1 MPKAVKPLTPSEVA
15 NAKAHADARK
25 LRDGNGL
32 YLLVTRDRA
41 KWWRLDYRRPGTGKR
56 NTLSLGTFPEV
67 SLKRAREKRDEARR
81 LLADGIDPGA
91 KRKAES
97 VAGTETF
104 EAVAREWYKKFSAG
118 WVASHGDKV
127 IRRLERD
134 VFPWIGSK
142 PIADLTAPDVLT
154 VLRRIEGRNALETAH
169 RAHQNC
175 GQVFRYAVATGRAQ
189 GDVTRDLR
197 GALAPWKPQS
207 YASIVDP
214 KKVGELLRA
223 IDGFTGSYTVRAL
236 LHLLPLVFTRPG
248 ELRQAEWSEFDLDR
262 AEWNVPAARMKLR
275 EAHLVPLS
283 SQAVAILRD
292 LHPLTSTGR
301 YVFPGARSAKQPLSD
316 MAANAAL
323 RRIGF
328 DKATMTSHGFR
339 AMARTI
345 LDEHV
350 GFRPEII
357 EHQLAHAVR
366 DPNGRA
372 YNRTAHVDERRK
384 MMQTWADLLDSLRN
398 GGKITEFVDA
408 MRNDGKV
415 VSIKKKANAR
425 GRS

>member
-1 MPKAVKPLTPSEVA
+1 MPKSVKPLSPSEVQ
-15 NAKAHADARK
+15 NAKPKADTYK
-25 LRDGNGL
+25 LRDGGGL
-32 YLLVTRDRA
+32 VLLVTRDGA
-41 KWWRLDYRRPGTGKR
+41 KWWRLDYRRPGSGTR
-56 NTLSLGTFPEV
+56 NTLSVGVYPET
-67 SLKRAREKRDEARR
+67 SLRRAREKRDEARR
-81 LLADGIDPGA
+81 LIADGIDPGE

-97 VAGTETF
+97 LAGTETF
-104 EAVAREWYKKFSAG
+104 EAVAREWFGKFSPRWAE
-118 WVASHGDKV
+118 SHADKI

-134 VFPWIGSK
+134 VFPWVGKK
-142 PIADLTAPDVLT
+142 PIAGLTAPDMLA

-207 YASIVDP
+207 YASVTDP
-214 KKVGELLRA
+214 AKVGDLMRA
-223 IDGFTGSYTVRAL
+223 IDTFTGSHTVRAL
-236 LHLLPLVFTRPG
+236 LNLLPLVFTRPG
-248 ELRQAEWSEFDLDR
+248 ELRQAEWSEMDLDR
-262 AEWNVPAARMKLR
+262 AEWNVPAERMKLR
-275 EAHLVPLS
+275 EPHLVPLS
-283 SQAVAILRD
+283 AQAVTVLRD
-292 LHPLTSTGR
+292 LHPLTGTGR
-301 YVFPGARSAKQPLSD
+301 YVFPGARSRKQPLSD

-345 LDEHV
+345 LDEHL
-350 GFRPEII
+350 GFRPDYI

-372 YNRTAHVDERRK
+372 YNRTAHLAERRK
-384 MMQTWADLLDSLRN
+384 MMQTWADLLDSLRK
-398 GGKITEFVDA
+398 GAKIADFVDA
-408 MRNDGKV
+408 LRDDGKV
-415 VSIKKKANAR
+415 VPIKKKANAR